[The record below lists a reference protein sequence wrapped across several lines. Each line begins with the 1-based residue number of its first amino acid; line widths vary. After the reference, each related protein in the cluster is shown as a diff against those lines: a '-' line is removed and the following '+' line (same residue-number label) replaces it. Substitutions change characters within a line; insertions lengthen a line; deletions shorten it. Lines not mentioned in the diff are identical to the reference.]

1 MPRRRIY
8 ISSTYK
14 DLLDHRDAAARIIK
28 DLGHTAVD
36 SYKAG
41 PKPPVQQCLDDVE
54 SCDFFVGIVGH
65 RYGWVPPDGDPRSIT
80 HREFDQA
87 KDKTRLIFLLDDKSV
102 DLDQPIKTFRASI
115 STFALPALFSSLDEF
130 STVLR
135 KTLKERV
142 KNGGETPPTL
152 LPYYCDRAEQYERI
166 DTILWERRQR
176 ADDGLRIFVVHADA
190 EQSGPQF
197 LQVLEC
203 RLRTFPATKDLGVP
217 VTKELDWPRRFD
229 NPAAF
234 HRRIVETLADKI
246 VDNRHAS
253 RQEIERCI
261 RGISGPLLLH
271 TYVSTSEWKKTGE
284 AALTEFCR
292 FWEEWTELRRLH
304 PLIVVLRVEYELP
317 RHSILNRIWPH
328 EITRLNKTIRHF
340 VCSRLSVG
348 RETGAVLDELPRIPV
363 EDAIRWSHQEE
374 IRKSVGGVVLDKRI
388 RTIYQTKF
396 AKEPQGSPRM
406 DPLAGEL
413 MKLLK
418 EHT

>member
-80 HREFDQA
+80 HREFDHAEA
-87 KDKTRLIFLLDDKSV
+87 KDKTRLVFMLADKTV
-102 DLDQPIKTFRASI
+102 DLGDPIKSFRASI
-115 STFALPALFSSLDEF
+115 STQPALFSNIDEF
-130 STVLR
+130 AAALH
-135 KTLKERV
+135 KTLRDRIGIV
-142 KNGGETPPTL
+142 ETLPPL

-176 ADDGLRIFVVHADA
+176 ADAGLRIFVVHADA

-317 RHSILNRIWPH
+317 RESFLNRIWPH
-328 EITRLNKTIRHF
+328 ETNRTNRTIRQF
-340 VCSRLSVG
+340 VCSRLNVG